1 MYKNLMNID
10 ILRDKL
16 TPKQI
21 KFCVTFVQEGDT
33 KTATECAIAAGYSEK
48 RARIEASELR
58 KHPGCTEYIREL
70 RNQEEKKYEINL
82 HKHLKRLDQLSRG
95 AEEKGN
101 WNAAVTA
108 EKSRGQVGGLYIDR
122 KEIMHGSIDQL
133 NREEV
138 DKLLKDMDKKLSI
151 EGSFEE
157 INDNKTRD
165 EILEKNQE

>member
-1 MYKNLMNID
+1 MGLPK
-10 ILRDKL
+10 KL
-16 TPKQI
+16 TEQQM
-21 KFCVTFVQEGDT
+21 KFAYELVTNEGR
-33 KTATECAIAAGYSEK
+33 KTATECAILAGYSEK

-138 DKLLKDMDKKLSI
+138 DKLLRDMDKRLSI
-151 EGSFEE
+151 EGSYREVD
-157 INDNKTRD
+157 DNETGD
-165 EILEKNQE
+165 EILEKNQR

>member
-1 MYKNLMNID
+1 MELEQ
-10 ILRDKL
+10 LRDKL
-16 TPKQI
+16 TPKQA
-21 KFCVTFVQEGDT
+21 KFCLLFVQEGDT
-33 KTATECAIAAGYSEK
+33 KTATECAILAGYSEK

-122 KEIMHGSIDQL
+122 KEIMLGSIDQL

-138 DKLLKDMDKKLSI
+138 DKLLRDMDKKLSI
-151 EGSFEE
+151 EGSYREVD
-157 INDNKTRD
+157 DNETGD
-165 EILEKNQE
+165 EILEKNQR

>member
-1 MYKNLMNID
+1 MNID
-10 ILRDKL
+10 KLRDKL

-21 KFCVTFVQEGDT
+21 KFCLLFVQEGDT
-33 KTATECAIAAGYSEK
+33 KTASQCAIEAGYSEN
-48 RARIEASELR
+48 RAKQEASELR
-58 KHPGCTEYIREL
+58 RHPGCMEYIREL
-70 RNQEEKKYEINL
+70 RNQEEKRYEVNL
-82 HKHLKRLDQLSRG
+82 HKHLKRLHQLSVG

-108 EKSRGQVGGLYIDR
+108 EKSRGQVAGLYIDR

-138 DKLLKDMDKKLSI
+138 DKLLSDMDKRLSV

-157 INDNKTRD
+157 IDDDKTR
-165 EILEKNQE
+165 ESLLEKDQG

>member
-1 MYKNLMNID
+1 MELEQ
-10 ILRDKL
+10 LRDKL
-16 TPKQI
+16 TPKQA
-21 KFCVTFVQEGDT
+21 KFCLLFVQEGDT
-33 KTATECAIAAGYSEK
+33 KTATECAILAGYSEK

-82 HKHLKRLDQLSRG
+82 YKHLKRLDQLSRG

-138 DKLLKDMDKKLSI
+138 DKLLRDMDKKLAI
-151 EGSFEE
+151 EGSYREVD
-157 INDNKTRD
+157 DNETGD
-165 EILEKNQE
+165 EILEKNQR

>member
-1 MYKNLMNID
+1 MNID
-10 ILRDKL
+10 EIRDKL

-21 KFCVTFVQEGDT
+21 KFCLLFVQEGDT
-33 KTATECAIAAGYSEK
+33 KTATQCAIEAGYSEN
-48 RARIEASELR
+48 RAKQEASELR
-58 KHPGCTEYIREL
+58 KHPGCMEYIREL
-70 RNQEEKKYEINL
+70 RNQDEKKYEVNL

-108 EKSRGQVGGLYIDR
+108 EKSRGQVAGLYIDR

-138 DKLLKDMDKKLSI
+138 DKLLSDMDKRLSV

-157 INDNKTRD
+157 IDDDKTR
-165 EILEKNQE
+165 EQILEKDQG

>member
-1 MYKNLMNID
+1 MNIEE
-10 ILRDKL
+10 IRDKL

-21 KFCVTFVQEGDT
+21 KFCLLFVQEGDT
-33 KTATECAIAAGYSEK
+33 KTATQCAIEAGYSEN
-48 RARIEASELR
+48 RAKQEASELR
-58 KHPGCTEYIREL
+58 KHPGCMEYIREL
-70 RNQEEKKYEINL
+70 RNQDEKKYEVNL
-82 HKHLKRLDQLSRG
+82 HKHLKRLHQLSVG

-108 EKSRGQVGGLYIDR
+108 EKSRGQVAGLYIDR

-138 DKLLKDMDKKLSI
+138 DKLLSDMDKRLSV

-157 INDNKTRD
+157 IDDNKTR
-165 EILEKNQE
+165 EQILEKDQG

>member
-1 MYKNLMNID
+1 MNIEE
-10 ILRDKL
+10 IRDKL

-21 KFCVTFVQEGDT
+21 KFCLLFVQEGDT
-33 KTATECAIAAGYSEK
+33 KTATQCAIEAGYSEN
-48 RARIEASELR
+48 RAKQEASELR
-58 KHPGCTEYIREL
+58 KHPGCMEYIKEL
-70 RNQEEKKYEINL
+70 RNQDEKKYEVNL
-82 HKHLKRLDQLSRG
+82 HKHLKRLHQLSVG

-108 EKSRGQVGGLYIDR
+108 EKSRGQVAGLYIDR

-138 DKLLKDMDKKLSI
+138 DKLLSDMDKRLSV

-157 INDNKTRD
+157 IDDDKTR
-165 EILEKNQE
+165 EQILEKDQG

>member
-1 MYKNLMNID
+1 MNIEE
-10 ILRDKL
+10 IRDKL

-21 KFCVTFVQEGDT
+21 KFCLLFVQEGDT
-33 KTATECAIAAGYSEK
+33 KTATQCAIEAGYSEN
-48 RARIEASELR
+48 RAKQEASELR
-58 KHPGCTEYIREL
+58 KHPGCMEYIREL
-70 RNQEEKKYEINL
+70 RNQEEKKYEVNL
-82 HKHLKRLDQLSRG
+82 HKHLKRLHQLSVG

-108 EKSRGQVGGLYIDR
+108 EKSRGQVAGLYIDR

-138 DKLLKDMDKKLSI
+138 DKLLRDMDKRLSV

-157 INDNKTRD
+157 IDDNKTR
-165 EILEKNQE
+165 EQILEKDQG

>member
-1 MYKNLMNID
+1 MELEQ
-10 ILRDKL
+10 LRDKL
-16 TPKQI
+16 TPKPA
-21 KFCVTFVQEGDT
+21 KFCLLFVQEGDT

-138 DKLLKDMDKKLSI
+138 DKLLRDMDKRLSI
-151 EGSFEE
+151 EGSYSEV
-157 INDNKTRD
+157 NDNETGD
-165 EILEKNQE
+165 EILEKNQR

>member
-1 MYKNLMNID
+1 MNLDEI
-10 ILRDKL
+10 RDKL

-21 KFCVTFVQEGDT
+21 KFCILFVQEGDT
-33 KTATECAIAAGYSEK
+33 KTATQCAIEAGYSEN
-48 RARIEASELR
+48 RAKQEASELR
-58 KHPGCTEYIREL
+58 KHPGCMEYIKEL
-70 RNQEEKKYEINL
+70 RNQDEKKYEVNL

-108 EKSRGQVGGLYIDR
+108 EKSRGQVAGLYIDR

-138 DKLLKDMDKKLSI
+138 DKLLSDMDKRLSV

-157 INDNKTRD
+157 IDDDKTR
-165 EILEKNQE
+165 EQILEKDQG

>member
-1 MYKNLMNID
+1 MNLDEI
-10 ILRDKL
+10 RDKL

-21 KFCVTFVQEGDT
+21 KFCILFVQDGDT
-33 KTATECAIAAGYSEK
+33 KTATQCAIEAGYSEN
-48 RARIEASELR
+48 RAKQEASELR
-58 KHPGCTEYIREL
+58 KHPGCMEYIREL
-70 RNQEEKKYEINL
+70 RNQDEKKYEVNL

-108 EKSRGQVGGLYIDR
+108 EKSRGQVAGLYIDR

-133 NREEV
+133 NREEG
-138 DKLLKDMDKKLSI
+138 DKLLSDMDKRLSV

-157 INDNKTRD
+157 IDDDKTR
-165 EILEKNQE
+165 EQILEKDQG

>member
-1 MYKNLMNID
+1 MELEQ
-10 ILRDKL
+10 LRDKL
-16 TPKQI
+16 TPKQA
-21 KFCVTFVQEGDT
+21 KFCLLFVQEGDT
-33 KTATECAIAAGYSEK
+33 KTATECAILAGYSEK

-138 DKLLKDMDKKLSI
+138 DKSLRDMDKRLSI
-151 EGSFEE
+151 EGSYSEV
-157 INDNKTRD
+157 NDNETGD
-165 EILEKNQE
+165 EILEKNQR

>member
-1 MYKNLMNID
+1 MELEQ
-10 ILRDKL
+10 LRDKL
-16 TPKQI
+16 TPKQA
-21 KFCVTFVQEGDT
+21 KFCLLFVQEGDT
-33 KTATECAIAAGYSEK
+33 KTATECAILAGYSEK

-138 DKLLKDMDKKLSI
+138 DKLLRDMDKKLSI
-151 EGSFEE
+151 EGSYREV
-157 INDNKTRD
+157 NDNETGD
-165 EILEKNQE
+165 EILEKNQR

>member
-1 MYKNLMNID
+1 MNIEE
-10 ILRDKL
+10 IRDKL

-21 KFCVTFVQEGDT
+21 KFCLLFVQEGDT
-33 KTATECAIAAGYSEK
+33 KTATQCAIEAGYSEN
-48 RARIEASELR
+48 RAKQEASELR
-58 KHPGCTEYIREL
+58 KHPGCVEYIREL
-70 RNQEEKKYEINL
+70 RNQDEKKYEVNL
-82 HKHLKRLDQLSRG
+82 HKHLKRLHQLSVG

-108 EKSRGQVGGLYIDR
+108 EKSRGQVAGLYIDR

-138 DKLLKDMDKKLSI
+138 DKLLSDMDKRLSV

-157 INDNKTRD
+157 IDDDKTR
-165 EILEKNQE
+165 EQILEKDQG

>member
-1 MYKNLMNID
+1 MELEQ
-10 ILRDKL
+10 LRDKL
-16 TPKQI
+16 TPKQA
-21 KFCVTFVQEGDT
+21 KFCLLFVQEGDT
-33 KTATECAIAAGYSEK
+33 KTATECAILAGYSEK

-82 HKHLKRLDQLSRG
+82 YKHLKRLDQLSRG

-138 DKLLKDMDKKLSI
+138 DKLLRDMDKRLSI
-151 EGSFEE
+151 EGSYSEV
-157 INDNKTRD
+157 NDNETGD
-165 EILEKNQE
+165 EILEKNQR

>member
-1 MYKNLMNID
+1 MELEQ
-10 ILRDKL
+10 LRDKL
-16 TPKQI
+16 TPKQA
-21 KFCVTFVQEGDT
+21 KFCLLFVQEGDT
-33 KTATECAIAAGYSEK
+33 KTATECAILAGYSEK

-82 HKHLKRLDQLSRG
+82 YKHLKRLDQLSRG

-138 DKLLKDMDKKLSI
+138 DKLLRDMDKRLSI
-151 EGSFEE
+151 EGSYSEV
-157 INDNKTRD
+157 NDNETGD
-165 EILEKNQE
+165 QILEKNQR

>member
-1 MYKNLMNID
+1 MNID
-10 ILRDKL
+10 EIRDKL

-21 KFCVTFVQEGDT
+21 KFCLLFVQEGDT
-33 KTATECAIAAGYSEK
+33 KTATQCAIEAGYSEN
-48 RARIEASELR
+48 RAKQEASELR
-58 KHPGCTEYIREL
+58 KHPGCMEYIREL
-70 RNQEEKKYEINL
+70 RNQDEKKYEVNL
-82 HKHLKRLDQLSRG
+82 HKHLKRLHQLSVG

-108 EKSRGQVGGLYIDR
+108 EKSRGQVAGLYIDR

-138 DKLLKDMDKKLSI
+138 DKLLRDMDKRLSV

-157 INDNKTRD
+157 IDDDKTR
-165 EILEKNQE
+165 EQILEKDQG

>member
-1 MYKNLMNID
+1 MNLDEI
-10 ILRDKL
+10 RDKL

-21 KFCVTFVQEGDT
+21 KFCILFVQDGDT
-33 KTATECAIAAGYSEK
+33 KTATQCAIEAGYSEN
-48 RARIEASELR
+48 RAKQEASELR
-58 KHPGCTEYIREL
+58 KHPGCMEYIREL
-70 RNQEEKKYEINL
+70 RNQDEKQYEVNL

-108 EKSRGQVGGLYIDR
+108 EKSRGQVAGLYIDR

-138 DKLLKDMDKKLSI
+138 DKLLSDMDKRLSV

-157 INDNKTRD
+157 IDDDKTR
-165 EILEKNQE
+165 EQILEKDQG

>member
-1 MYKNLMNID
+1 MELEQ
-10 ILRDKL
+10 LRDKL
-16 TPKQI
+16 TPKQA
-21 KFCVTFVQEGDT
+21 KFCLLFVQEGDT
-33 KTATECAIAAGYSEK
+33 KTATECAILAGYSEK

-133 NREEV
+133 NRE
-138 DKLLKDMDKKLSI
+138 
-151 EGSFEE
+151 
-157 INDNKTRD
+157 
-165 EILEKNQE
+165 

>member
-1 MYKNLMNID
+1 MELEQ
-10 ILRDKL
+10 LRDKL
-16 TPKQI
+16 TPKQA
-21 KFCVTFVQEGDT
+21 KFCLLFVQEGDT
-33 KTATECAIAAGYSEK
+33 KTATESAILAGYSEK

-138 DKLLKDMDKKLSI
+138 DKLLRDMDKKLSI
-151 EGSFEE
+151 EGSYREVD
-157 INDNKTRD
+157 DNETGD
-165 EILEKNQE
+165 EILEKNQR

>member
-1 MYKNLMNID
+1 MNLDEI
-10 ILRDKL
+10 RDKL

-21 KFCVTFVQEGDT
+21 KFCILFVQDGDT
-33 KTATECAIAAGYSEK
+33 KTATQCAIEAGYSEN
-48 RARIEASELR
+48 RAKQEASELR
-58 KHPGCTEYIREL
+58 KHPGCMEYIREL
-70 RNQEEKKYEINL
+70 RNQDEKKYEVNL
-82 HKHLKRLDQLSRG
+82 HIHLKRLDQLSRG

-108 EKSRGQVGGLYIDR
+108 EKSRGQVAGLYIDR

-138 DKLLKDMDKKLSI
+138 DKLLSDMDKRLSV

-157 INDNKTRD
+157 IDDDKTR
-165 EILEKNQE
+165 EQILEKDQG

>member
-1 MYKNLMNID
+1 MNIEE
-10 ILRDKL
+10 IRDKL

-21 KFCVTFVQEGDT
+21 KFCVLFVQDGDT
-33 KTATECAIAAGYSEK
+33 KTATQCAIEAGYSEN
-48 RARIEASELR
+48 RAKQEASELR
-58 KHPGCTEYIREL
+58 KHPGCMEYIKEL
-70 RNQEEKKYEINL
+70 RNQDEKKYEVNL
-82 HKHLKRLDQLSRG
+82 HKHLKRLHQLSVG

-108 EKSRGQVGGLYIDR
+108 EKSRGQVAGLYIDR

-138 DKLLKDMDKKLSI
+138 DKLLSDMDKRLSV

-157 INDNKTRD
+157 IDDDKTR
-165 EILEKNQE
+165 EQILEKD

>member
-1 MYKNLMNID
+1 MNLEEI
-10 ILRDKL
+10 RDKL

-21 KFCVTFVQEGDT
+21 KFCVLFVQDGDT
-33 KTATECAIAAGYSEK
+33 KTATQCAIEAGYSEN
-48 RARIEASELR
+48 RAKQEASELR
-58 KHPGCTEYIREL
+58 KHPGCMEYIKEL
-70 RNQEEKKYEINL
+70 RNQDEKKYEVNL
-82 HKHLKRLDQLSRG
+82 HKHLKRLHQLSVG

-108 EKSRGQVGGLYIDR
+108 EKSRGQVAGLYIDR

-138 DKLLKDMDKKLSI
+138 DKLLSDMDKRLSV

-157 INDNKTRD
+157 IDDDKTR
-165 EILEKNQE
+165 EQILEEDQG

>member
-1 MYKNLMNID
+1 MNLEEI
-10 ILRDKL
+10 RDKL

-21 KFCVTFVQEGDT
+21 KFCNLFVQDGDT
-33 KTATECAIAAGYSEK
+33 KTATQCAIEAGYSEN
-48 RARIEASELR
+48 RAKQEASELR
-58 KHPGCTEYIREL
+58 KHPGCMEYIREL
-70 RNQEEKKYEINL
+70 RNQDEKKYEVNL

-108 EKSRGQVGGLYIDR
+108 EKSRGQVAGLYIDR

-138 DKLLKDMDKKLSI
+138 DKLLSDMDKRLSV

-157 INDNKTRD
+157 IDDDKTR
-165 EILEKNQE
+165 EQILEKDQG

>member
-1 MYKNLMNID
+1 MNID
-10 ILRDKL
+10 EIRDKL

-21 KFCVTFVQEGDT
+21 KFCLLFVQEGDT
-33 KTATECAIAAGYSEK
+33 KTATQCAIEAGYSEN
-48 RARIEASELR
+48 RAKQEASELR
-58 KHPGCTEYIREL
+58 KHPGCMEYIREL
-70 RNQEEKKYEINL
+70 RNQDEKKYEVNL
-82 HKHLKRLDQLSRG
+82 HKHLKRLHQLSVG

-108 EKSRGQVGGLYIDR
+108 EKSRGQVAGLYIDR

-138 DKLLKDMDKKLSI
+138 DKLLSDMDKRLSV

-157 INDNKTRD
+157 IDDDKTR
-165 EILEKNQE
+165 EQILEEDQG

>member
-1 MYKNLMNID
+1 MNLDEI
-10 ILRDKL
+10 RDKL

-21 KFCVTFVQEGDT
+21 KFCILFVQDGDT
-33 KTATECAIAAGYSEK
+33 KTATQCAIEAGYSEN
-48 RARIEASELR
+48 RAKQEASELR
-58 KHPGCTEYIREL
+58 KHPGCMEYIREL
-70 RNQEEKKYEINL
+70 RNQDEKKYEVNL

-101 WNAAVTA
+101 WTAAVTA
-108 EKSRGQVGGLYIDR
+108 EKSRGQVAGLYIDR

-138 DKLLKDMDKKLSI
+138 DKLLSDMDKRLSV

-157 INDNKTRD
+157 IDDDKTR
-165 EILEKNQE
+165 EQILEKDQG

>member
-1 MYKNLMNID
+1 MELEQ
-10 ILRDKL
+10 LRDKL
-16 TPKQI
+16 TPKQA
-21 KFCVTFVQEGDT
+21 KFCLLFVQEGDT
-33 KTATECAIAAGYSEK
+33 KTATECAILAGYSEK

-58 KHPGCTEYIREL
+58 KHPACTEYIREL

-82 HKHLKRLDQLSRG
+82 YKHLKRLDQLSRG

-138 DKLLKDMDKKLSI
+138 DKLLRDMDKRLSI
-151 EGSFEE
+151 EGSYSEV
-157 INDNKTRD
+157 NDNETGD
-165 EILEKNQE
+165 EILEKNQR

>member
-1 MYKNLMNID
+1 MELEQ
-10 ILRDKL
+10 LRDKL
-16 TPKQI
+16 TPKQA
-21 KFCVTFVQEGDT
+21 KFCLLFVQEGDT
-33 KTATECAIAAGYSEK
+33 KTATECAILAGYSEK

-58 KHPGCTEYIREL
+58 KHPPCTEYIREL

-82 HKHLKRLDQLSRG
+82 YKHLKRLDQLSRG

-138 DKLLKDMDKKLSI
+138 DKLLRDMDKRLSI
-151 EGSFEE
+151 EGSYSEV
-157 INDNKTRD
+157 NDNETGD
-165 EILEKNQE
+165 EILEKNQR

>member
-1 MYKNLMNID
+1 MNIEE
-10 ILRDKL
+10 IRDKL

-21 KFCVTFVQEGDT
+21 KFCLLFVQEGDT
-33 KTATECAIAAGYSEK
+33 KTATQCAIEAGYSEN
-48 RARIEASELR
+48 RAKQEASELR
-58 KHPGCTEYIREL
+58 KHPGCMEYIREL
-70 RNQEEKKYEINL
+70 RNQDEKKYEVNL
-82 HKHLKRLDQLSRG
+82 HKHLKRLHQLSVG

-108 EKSRGQVGGLYIDR
+108 EKSRGQVAGLYIDR

-138 DKLLKDMDKKLSI
+138 DKLLRDMDKRLSV

-157 INDNKTRD
+157 IDDNKTR
-165 EILEKNQE
+165 EQILEKD

>member
-1 MYKNLMNID
+1 MELEQ
-10 ILRDKL
+10 LRDKL
-16 TPKQI
+16 TPKQA
-21 KFCVTFVQEGDT
+21 KFCLLFVQEGDT
-33 KTATECAIAAGYSEK
+33 KTATECAILAGYSEK

-138 DKLLKDMDKKLSI
+138 DKLLRDMDKKLSI
-151 EGSFEE
+151 EGSYREVDANE
-157 INDNKTRD
+157 TGD
-165 EILEKNQE
+165 EILEKNQR

>member
-1 MYKNLMNID
+1 MD
-10 ILRDKL
+10 IEKLRDKL
-16 TPKQI
+16 TPKQA
-21 KFCVTFVQEGDT
+21 KFCLLFVQEGDT
-33 KTATECAIAAGYSEK
+33 KTATQCAIESGYSEN
-48 RARIEASELR
+48 RARREASELR
-58 KHPGCTEYIREL
+58 KHPGCAEYIREL
-70 RNQEEKKYEINL
+70 RNQEEKKYEVNL

-108 EKSRGQVGGLYIDR
+108 EKSRGQVAGLYIDR

-138 DKLLKDMDKKLSI
+138 DKLLRDMDKKLSI

-157 INDNKTRD
+157 IDDNKTRD
-165 EILEKNQE
+165 EILEENQK

>member
-1 MYKNLMNID
+1 MNID
-10 ILRDKL
+10 EIRAKL

-21 KFCVTFVQEGDT
+21 KFCLLFVQEGDT
-33 KTATECAIAAGYSEK
+33 KTATQCAIEAGYSEN
-48 RARIEASELR
+48 RAKQEASELR
-58 KHPGCTEYIREL
+58 KHPGCMEYIREL
-70 RNQEEKKYEINL
+70 RNQDEKKYEVNL
-82 HKHLKRLDQLSRG
+82 HKHLKRLHQLSVG

-108 EKSRGQVGGLYIDR
+108 EKSRGQVAGLYIDR

-138 DKLLKDMDKKLSI
+138 DKLLSDMDKRLSV

-157 INDNKTRD
+157 IDDDKTR
-165 EILEKNQE
+165 EQILEKDQG

>member
-1 MYKNLMNID
+1 MELEQ
-10 ILRDKL
+10 LRDKL
-16 TPKQI
+16 TPKQA
-21 KFCVTFVQEGDT
+21 KFCLLFVQEGDT
-33 KTATECAIAAGYSEK
+33 KTATECAILAGYSEK

-70 RNQEEKKYEINL
+70 RNQEENKYEIKL
-82 HKHLKRLDQLSRG
+82 HKHLKRVDQLSRG

-138 DKLLKDMDKKLSI
+138 DKLLRDMDKKLSI
-151 EGSFEE
+151 EGSYREVD
-157 INDNKTRD
+157 DNETGD
-165 EILEKNQE
+165 EILEKNQR

>member
-1 MYKNLMNID
+1 MELEQ
-10 ILRDKL
+10 LRDKL
-16 TPKQI
+16 TPKQA
-21 KFCVTFVQEGDT
+21 KFCLLFVQEGDT
-33 KTATECAIAAGYSEK
+33 KTATECAILAGYSEK
-48 RARIEASELR
+48 RARIEDSELR

-138 DKLLKDMDKKLSI
+138 DKLLRDMDKKLSI
-151 EGSFEE
+151 EGSYREVD
-157 INDNKTRD
+157 DNETGD
-165 EILEKNQE
+165 EILEKNQR